1 MIVRPM
7 SWVAQVSPDRF
18 TAKPAVAS
26 CRPVSADSPLIS
38 VPFQMSTATSAGF
51 TLGRDEWCPPR
62 SGAGAGAGPGDGWSV
77 LIRLNIVLAA
87 AESQST
93 ATARGRGSSCS

>member
-7 SWVAQVSPDRF
+7 SWVSQVSPDRF

-51 TLGRDEWCPPR
+51 TLGRDGWCPPPLR
-62 SGAGAGAGPGDGWSV
+62 CGCGCGVFPVTGWSV
-77 LIRLNIVLAA
+77 SIRLNIVLAA

-93 ATARGRGSSCS
+93 ADCPVGVV